1 MDEVITQDAPA
12 PELPVAPAKPL
23 FNDYYLKF
31 DNEEAANAAL
41 AAAGVLVQVD
51 AVLDENEQVIQ
62 PAGFAPATGVSV
74 DVIGVIHKPTG
85 NMIAT
90 VELGEMP
97 EMAAVPGWHVN
108 VRASAEIEALKQYD
122 IAPATPARVWA

>member
-1 MDEVITQDAPA
+1 MDEVITQESLA

-41 AAAGVLVQVD
+41 VAAGVLAHVD
-51 AVLDENEQVIQ
+51 AVLDEAGTVQT
-62 PAGFAPATGVSV
+62 PAGFAAANGASV

-85 NMIAT
+85 NMIST
-90 VELGEMP
+90 VEHGEMP

-108 VRASAEIEALKQYD
+108 VRSSTEIEALKTYD

>member
-1 MDEVITQDAPA
+1 MDEVITQEAPA

-41 AAAGVLVQVD
+41 VAAGVLAHVD

-62 PAGFAPATGVSV
+62 PAGFAPANSASV
-74 DVIGVIHKPTG
+74 DVIGAIYKPTG
-85 NMIAT
+85 EMET
-90 VELGEMP
+90 TEMGERP
-97 EMAAVPGWHVN
+97 VMAAVPGWHVN
-108 VRASAEIEALKQYD
+108 VRSSTEIEALKQYD
-122 IAPATPARVWA
+122 VAPDTPVRVWA

>member
-1 MDEVITQDAPA
+1 MDELT
-12 PELPVAPAKPL
+12 LPLAPAKPL
-23 FNDYYLKF
+23 FNDYYCKF
-31 DNEEAANAAL
+31 DSESAANTAL
-41 AAAGVLVQVD
+41 VSAGVLAHVD

-62 PAGFAPATGVSV
+62 AAALVPANGASV

-90 VELGEMP
+90 VEHGEMP

-108 VRASAEIEALKQYD
+108 VRSSTEIESLKQYD
-122 IAPATPARVWA
+122 VAPATPARVWA